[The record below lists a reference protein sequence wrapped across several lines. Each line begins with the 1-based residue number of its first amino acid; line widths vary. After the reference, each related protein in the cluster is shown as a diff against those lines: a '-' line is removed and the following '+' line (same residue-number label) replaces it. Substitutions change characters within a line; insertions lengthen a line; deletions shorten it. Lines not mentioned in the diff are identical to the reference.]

1 MPDTGRSGSL
11 SRQVKP
17 FLLVLAS
24 ALLVGC
30 GSKPVA
36 GELHIA
42 AATNLQRVFDPLAK
56 AFDKQTGVKVI
67 ASYGASTQ
75 LAQQIE
81 NGGPFD
87 LFLSADTAQVDRLAA
102 KGLLVDKSRS
112 IYARGVLAL
121 WAPKS
126 PAIQKLED
134 LKRPEVKRI
143 GIANP
148 ELAPY
153 GKAAIETLTAL
164 HFWPELESK
173 AVYGPN
179 ISIVA
184 KFAESANADASFTA
198 LSLVNDRLEK
208 PIIVPE
214 NLHQPIDQA
223 LGIVKSTTHGEAAA
237 EFRQF
242 ILGPEAQAIFGKF
255 GYRSPQ

>member
-1 MPDTGRSGSL
+1 M
-11 SRQVKP
+11 KP
-17 FLLVLAS
+17 LVLVVTS
-24 ALLVGC
+24 LLLAGFLTGC

-36 GELHIA
+36 GEIHVA
-42 AATNLQRVFDPLAK
+42 AAANLQRVLDPLAK

-87 LFLSADTAQVDRLAA
+87 VFLSADTGQVDRLAA
-102 KGLLVDKSRS
+102 NGLIDEKSRA
-112 IYARGVLAL
+112 IYARGVLVL
-121 WAPKS
+121 WAPKRLD
-126 PAIQKLED
+126 IQKLED
-134 LKRPEVKRI
+134 LRRPDVKRI

-164 HFWPELESK
+164 HLWPELEPK
-173 AVYGPN
+173 VVYGPN

-184 KFAESANADASFTA
+184 QFSESANADAAFTA

-208 PIIVPE
+208 PVIVPE
-214 NLHQPIDQA
+214 NLHKPIEQA
-223 LGIVKSTTHGEAAA
+223 IGIVKATPHGEGAA
-237 EFRQF
+237 EFRRF
-242 ILGPEAQAIFGKF
+242 ILGPEAQAIFATF

>member
-1 MPDTGRSGSL
+1 MKVL
-11 SRQVKP
+11 A
-17 FLLVLAS
+17 LVLAS
-24 ALLVGC
+24 LALLGC
-30 GSKPVA
+30 ASKPPA
-36 GELHIA
+36 GELNVA
-42 AATNLQRVFDPLAK
+42 AAANLQRVLDPLSR
-56 AFDKQTGVKVI
+56 AFDKQTGVKVT

-87 LFLSADTAQVDRLAA
+87 VFLSADAAQVERLAA
-102 KGLLVDKSRS
+102 KGLIVDKSQAV
-112 IYARGVLAL
+112 YARGVLAL
-121 WAPKS
+121 WAPKKLE
-126 PAIQKLED
+126 IQKLED
-134 LKRPEVKRI
+134 LKRPDVKHI

-153 GKAAIETLTAL
+153 GKASIETLTAL
-164 HFWPELESK
+164 HLWPELEPK
-173 AVYGPN
+173 VVYGPN

-184 KFAESANADASFTA
+184 QFADSANADASFTA

-214 NLHQPIDQA
+214 NLHQPIEQA
-223 LGIVKSTTHGEAAA
+223 LAIIKSTQRGEAAA

-242 ILGPEAQAIFGKF
+242 ILGAEAQAILARF